1 MNNDRA
7 ARAIYRCKIH
17 GDFVVTLEDGQ
28 YIRLQPCTVFVGMNE
43 DKTQIMQ
50 CGEMCE
56 MTSLK
61 NLLDKKEPTIRG
73 LDDDI
78 AQELIE
84 TVRELKKDAG
94 EQTRF
99 VTQQNID
106 KTKTRMELE
115 KRLKDARAEM
125 QAAMDSPFDI

>member
-1 MNNDRA
+1 
-7 ARAIYRCKIH
+7 
-17 GDFVVTLEDGQ
+17 
-28 YIRLQPCTVFVGMNE
+28 
-43 DKTQIMQ
+43 
-50 CGEMCE
+50 